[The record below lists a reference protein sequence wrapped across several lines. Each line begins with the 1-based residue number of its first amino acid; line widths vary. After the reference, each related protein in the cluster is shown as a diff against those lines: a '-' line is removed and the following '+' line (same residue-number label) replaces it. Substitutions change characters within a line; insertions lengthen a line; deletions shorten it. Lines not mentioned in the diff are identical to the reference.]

1 MTLQTLN
8 QYGHDFQVKVL
19 SSLLT
24 HKEFLV
30 NIHDIISE
38 EYFENSA
45 HKWAIKEILRYYDK
59 YHTTPS
65 MDTLKVELQKLD
77 NEVLQIACKEQ
88 LKIAY
93 VSSDEDLEYVKE
105 EFTNFCKN
113 QQLKR
118 ALMTSVDLLK
128 AGDFDGIRSL
138 VDNAL
143 KAGNDKNV
151 GHEYVKD
158 IEERYRESSRNVIP
172 TPWDKINNLLQG
184 GLGNGDFGLIFGNPG
199 GGKSW
204 SLVSLGGI
212 AVRMGYNVL
221 HYTLELG
228 EEYVGKRYDAFFT
241 KIDVRNLE
249 ANKEKVEEIVP
260 QLPGRLI
267 IKEYPTG
274 RATISTIESHIAK
287 CTGMGIKPDLVI
299 IDYVDLLSSRRTN
312 RERKDEIDD
321 IYQSTK
327 GLAKQLNI
335 PIWSVSQVNRAGAKD
350 DVIEGDKAAGSYDK
364 LMITDFCMSLSR
376 KKEDKVNN
384 TARLHIMKNRY
395 GMDGLTYS
403 AKADTSTGHFEVHG
417 EYNANMDEESTWAPS
432 TKSNSYDTDVDSQH
446 KKLMHSK
453 LNEVKD
459 EVFGFDKV

>member
-1 MTLQTLN
+1 MTLNSIN
-8 QYGHDFQVKVL
+8 QYGHDFQIKVL

-38 EYFENSA
+38 EYFENQA
-45 HKWAIKEILRYYDK
+45 QKWAIKEVLNYYDK

-65 MDTLKVELQKLD
+65 LDILKVELQKVD
-77 NEVLQIACKEQ
+77 NEVLQISIKEQ
-88 LKIAY
+88 LKLAF
-93 VSSDEDLEYVKE
+93 VTSDDDLEYVQE

-113 QQLKR
+113 QQLKK
-118 ALMTSVDLLK
+118 ALMSSVDLLK
-128 AGDFDGIRSL
+128 AGDFDGIRFI

-143 KAGNDKNV
+143 KAGQDKNI

-158 IEERYRESSRNVIP
+158 IESRYRENSRETVP

-204 SLVSLGGI
+204 SLVALGGH
-212 AVRMGYNVL
+212 AVRLGYNVL

-241 KIDVRNLE
+241 KIPV
-249 ANKEKVEEIVP
+249 NKVDSHRDKIEDIIP
-260 QLPGRLI
+260 QLPGKLI

-274 RATISTIESHIAK
+274 RASVSTIESHIAK
-287 CTGMGIKPDLVI
+287 STSMGVKPDLVI
-299 IDYVDLLSSRRTN
+299 IDYVDLLSSRKTN

-321 IYQSTK
+321 IYTSTK
-327 GLAKQLNI
+327 GLARQLNI
-335 PIWSVSQVNRAGAKD
+335 PIWSVSQVNRAGAND
-350 DVIEGDKAAGSYDK
+350 NVIQGDKAAGSYDK
-364 LMITDFCMSLSR
+364 IMITDFCMSLSR

-384 TARLHIMKNRY
+384 TGRFHLMKNRY
-395 GMDGLTYS
+395 GMDGITFGIE
-403 AKADTSTGHFEVHG
+403 ADTSIGHFTIKN
-417 EYNANMDEESTWAPS
+417 EYDEEDESTTLAP
-432 TKSNSYDTDVDSQH
+432 TTRSNKFDTDVDT
-446 KKLMHSK
+446 
-453 LNEVKD
+453 
-459 EVFGFDKV
+459 FDKAQLRKKFFELNP